1 MPMCPCNDPPRNREV
16 PPPSRNWR
24 ALRVAVLLSGAV
36 FHAPLALAQAREAR
50 VHPAVVRVIVDDKS
64 GRSHGSG
71 ALVAVTESFG
81 LVLTNWHVVRD
92 AAAPPTVVF
101 PDGFRSAAAIARVDR
116 DWDLAA
122 LVIWQPRA
130 DPIPLAARPPRPGE
144 PLAIAGYGPGQ
155 YRVAT
160 GRCTQYLS
168 PGRRH
173 PFELVELTA
182 SARQGDSGGP
192 IFNERGELAGVLFGS
207 AFGRTTGSHS
217 GRVRQFLAPL
227 WHDFYERPD
236 TDTLIAARPGP
247 DPPVASIRGVRPAA
261 APPDHGGRPAR
272 SPAAAPPR
280 NVGGSP
286 VAGSGSAAA
295 SPPPAVSE
303 RPAVAAA
310 PSSGGAAAPA
320 APWEPAGRAGDL
332 SRQPPTAVPPVAV
345 AVPGSGGPATGNPA
359 TGGPVTPAPV
369 EPWAAGPGIPENES
383 SPPDLPARSEQLKT
397 ILAAIG
403 VLALV
408 FHGVRL
414 LGRAVE
420 V

>member
-16 PPPSRNWR
+16 PPPSRPR
-24 ALRVAVLLSGAV
+24 RVRLAAVLLV
-36 FHAPLALAQAREAR
+36 LLVWHAPLAPAQARETR
-50 VHPAVVRVIVDDKS
+50 IHPAVVRVIVEDRS

-71 ALVAVTESFG
+71 ALVAVTESYG

-101 PDGFRSAAAIARVDR
+101 PDGFRSAATIARVDR

-122 LVIWQPRA
+122 LVIWRPRA
-130 DPIPLAARPPRPGE
+130 EPIPLAARPPRPGE
-144 PLAIAGYGPGQ
+144 PLAIAGYGRGQ

-168 PGRRH
+168 PGRQH

-227 WHDFYERPD
+227 WHDFDGRPD
-236 TDTLIAARPGP
+236 TDTLIAARPRP

-261 APPDHGGRPAR
+261 APPERGGPPTRRPE
-272 SPAAAPPR
+272 AASPR
-280 NVGGSP
+280 NSGGSS

-295 SPPPAVSE
+295 SPPPTVSE

-332 SRQPPTAVPPVAV
+332 SRQPPSAIPPVAV
-345 AVPGSGGPATGNPA
+345 AVPGSGGPATG
-359 TGGPVTPAPV
+359 GPVAPARV
-369 EPWAAGPGIPENES
+369 EPWAAAGPDIPENES
-383 SPPDLPARSEQLKT
+383 SPPDLPTRSEQLKT
-397 ILAAIG
+397 ILAVIG

>member
-16 PPPSRNWR
+16 PPPFSPARP
-24 ALRVAVLLSGAV
+24 LRVAVVA
-36 FHAPLALAQAREAR
+36 LALFLDGPIGIAQTPGTRI
-50 VHPAVVRVIVDDKS
+50 HPAVVRVMVQDKA

-71 ALVAVTESFG
+71 ALVAVTDTYG

-101 PDGFRSAAAIARVDR
+101 PDGFQSAATIARIDR

-122 LVIWQPRA
+122 LVIWRPRA
-130 DPIPLAARPPRPGE
+130 DPIPLATAPPRPGE
-144 PLAIAGYGPGQ
+144 PLAIAGYGKGQ

-168 PGRRH
+168 PGRQH
-173 PFELVELTA
+173 PFELVELSA

-192 IFNERGELAGVLFGS
+192 IFNDRGELAGVLFGS

-227 WHDFYERPD
+227 WHDFYRIPD
-236 TDTLIAARPGP
+236 DGSSMIAARPQPG
-247 DPPVASIRGVRPAA
+247 PPVASIQGVRPGLGGSGLGVSPGNDAVPVPRGPGTPSVLTA
-261 APPDHGGRPAR
+261 PGPTPGHPGPAPPPPGLADRLGT
-272 SPAAAPPR
+272 SPFSGATHPFPSATSEPW
-280 NVGGSP
+280 
-286 VAGSGSAAA
+286 VAST
-295 SPPPAVSE
+295 PPASDDL
-303 RPAVAAA
+303 
-310 PSSGGAAAPA
+310 APA
-320 APWEPAGRAGDL
+320 LG
-332 SRQPPTAVPPVAV
+332 PP
-345 AVPGSGGPATGNPA
+345 S
-359 TGGPVTPAPV
+359 
-369 EPWAAGPGIPENES
+369 
-383 SPPDLPARSEQLKT
+383 RSEQLKT

-403 VLALV
+403 ILALV

-414 LGRAVE
+414 LSRAVE

>member
-16 PPPSRNWR
+16 PPPVSASRV
-24 ALRVAVLLSGAV
+24 LRGAVLAAIA
-36 FHAPLALAQAREAR
+36 FFQATLGFGQTSAAR
-50 VHPAVVRVIVDDKS
+50 IHPAVVRVTVPDKA

-71 ALVAVTESFG
+71 ALVAVTERYG

-101 PDGFRSAAAIARVDR
+101 PDGFQSAATIARIDR

-122 LVIWQPRA
+122 LVIWRPRA
-130 DPIPLAARPPRPGE
+130 DPIALAAVPPRPGE
-144 PLAIAGYGPGQ
+144 PLAIAGYGKGQ
-155 YRVAT
+155 YRVDT

-168 PGRRH
+168 PGRQH
-173 PFELVELTA
+173 PFELVELSA

-192 IFNERGELAGVLFGS
+192 IFNARGELAGVLFGS

-227 WHDFYERPD
+227 WNDFHRLPEAD
-236 TDTLIAARPGP
+236 TMIAARPQPG
-247 DPPVASIRGVRPAA
+247 PPVASIQGVRPVPGRSAPGISSGAATGAVARRPSGSAPSA
-261 APPDHGGRPAR
+261 APGLPAL
-272 SPAAAPPR
+272 APPPPP
-280 NVGGSP
+280 GPQAGTDAI
-286 VAGSGSAAA
+286 AGSGR
-295 SPPPAVSE
+295 PPPDSTPE
-303 RPAVAAA
+303 PWVA
-310 PSSGGAAAPA
+310 STPA
-320 APWEPAGRAGDL
+320 APDAIAEP
-332 SRQPPTAVPPVAV
+332 PVPP
-345 AVPGSGGPATGNPA
+345 S
-359 TGGPVTPAPV
+359 
-369 EPWAAGPGIPENES
+369 
-383 SPPDLPARSEQLKT
+383 RSEQLKT

-403 VLALV
+403 ILALV